1 MTEAKKKKWAWFEKL
16 KGVKHIEIVVVL
28 IFAAV
33 AALVVFG
40 NFGSGGEDQ
49 TSTTGDL
56 QSYAQSLEARMAEV
70 LGQIEGA
77 GKVSV
82 LLWFESGSE
91 IVPAYSEDVTDNG
104 TTTTEKKTL
113 VLVGG
118 KPVILTEITPKVGG
132 VVIVAEGADNVK
144 VKLELLKA
152 VNALLKVDAADVEIF
167 TMQKS

>member
-1 MTEAKKKKWAWFEKL
+1 MAEAKKKKWAWFEKL

-70 LGQIEGA
+70 LGQIKGLPVQE
-77 GKVSV
+77 V
-82 LLWFESGSE
+82 LRATNE
-91 IVPAYSEDVTDNG
+91 
-104 TTTTEKKTL
+104 
-113 VLVGG
+113 
-118 KPVILTEITPKVGG
+118 
-132 VVIVAEGADNVK
+132 
-144 VKLELLKA
+144 
-152 VNALLKVDAADVEIF
+152 NAKRLFGI
-167 TMQKS
+167 